1 MMSAVKSE
9 KRSNMMIEEVSSSKE
24 KIKPSKKKSK
34 NDLNIQMKK
43 ETESKQSISLQTSK
57 KKDQKG

>member
-1 MMSAVKSE
+1 MSAVKSE

-24 KIKPSKKKSK
+24 KTKPSKKKSK

-43 ETESKQSISLQTSK
+43 ETESKQGISLQTSK